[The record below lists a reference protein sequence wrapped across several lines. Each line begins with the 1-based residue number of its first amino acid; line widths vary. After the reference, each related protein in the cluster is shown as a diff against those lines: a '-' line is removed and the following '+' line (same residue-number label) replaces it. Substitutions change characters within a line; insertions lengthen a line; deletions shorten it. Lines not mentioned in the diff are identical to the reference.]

1 MQLPGHGPH
10 RDGNNS
16 FPNPI
21 LWGQRNIAGTQD
33 LFDQEGDGAYPYG
46 FFFQPPAVPAAPNP
60 LIPWSGLP
68 PAGGFTPF
76 TPFMLPATYYISPS
90 FPTNQG
96 NPGGYGLDGGG
107 GGVSVIYDDGTTL
120 VTVDDVT
127 TLDFGNWTYGFVYE
141 NPVGSGIITIDQPSG
156 TGTTG
161 NLTVNTGDTAGTG
174 PLVLVSG
181 SSFGG
186 NITLGLNYETT
197 NSFNSS
203 STDLRLK
210 SITTTSSVLGTDE
223 LISQVTTD
231 GFGRFTDYKK
241 INVDTTDSFNSTVS
255 SGDLALKGIT
265 PPVTAQA
272 IDSGTSTRITTIL
285 APDSKARV
293 QSQTTRDI
301 GMFIITKADRVDGEV
316 FWTYTLR
323 RFYDSDATVNP
334 ITTFPFG
341 EGRSSTYTAY
351 NGLEVANTAGSVY
364 GLNVLSTAGTA
375 GITLTGT
382 YQGFTYDSVPIGTV
396 VMAMKEGNVNAKWWF
411 TAPNMITGVCP
422 EP

>member
-21 LWGQRNIAGTQD
+21 LWNQRNIAGTQD

-46 FFFQPPAVPAAPNP
+46 FFFQPPGVPAAPNP

-76 TPFMLPATYYISPS
+76 TPFMLPATYYITPS

-127 TLDFGNWTYGFVYE
+127 TLDFGSWTPGFVYE
-141 NPVGSGIITIDQPSG
+141 NPVGSGIIVIDPPTG

-186 NITLGLNYETT
+186 NITLGLNYDTT
-197 NSFNSS
+197 DSFNNA
-203 STDLRLK
+203 TGDLRLK

-241 INVDTTDSFNSTVS
+241 INVDTTDSFESTVS
-255 SGDLALKGIT
+255 SGDLELKAIT
-265 PPVTAQA
+265 VTPTAAAIPATTLATDITIDGKGRVTAE
-272 IDSGTSTRITTIL
+272 
-285 APDSKARV
+285 
-293 QSQTTRDI
+293 TTRDI
-301 GMFIITKADRVDGEV
+301 GMFIITKADRVDLET
-316 FWTYTLR
+316 FWTYTMR
-323 RFYDSDATVNP
+323 RLYDSDSSSNP
-334 ITTFPFG
+334 ITSFPFT
-341 EGRSSTYTAY
+341 EGRGSTFTAY
-351 NGLEVANTAGSVY
+351 NGLEVGNTSGFVY
-364 GLNVLSTAGTA
+364 GLDVLSTSGTGA
-375 GITLTGT
+375 ITLDGT
-382 YQGFTYDSVPIGTV
+382 YQGFAYGSVPVGTV
-396 VMAMKEGNVNAKWWF
+396 VMAMKEGNINANWWF
-411 TAPNMITGVCP
+411 TAPNTITGACP
-422 EP
+422 SP

>member
-46 FFFQPPAVPAAPNP
+46 FFFQPPAVPSAPNP

-76 TPFMLPATYYISPS
+76 TPFMLPATYYVSPS

-107 GGVSVIYDDGTTL
+107 GGVSVVYDDGTTL

-127 TLDFGNWTYGFVYE
+127 TLDFGSWASGLVYE
-141 NPVGSGIITIDQPSG
+141 NPVGSGIITIDPPSG

-161 NLTVNTGDTAGTG
+161 NLTVTPSPG
-174 PLVLVSG
+174 PLSLPSG
-181 SSFGG
+181 SAFSG
-186 NITLGLNYETT
+186 NITLDLDYDTT

-203 STDLRLK
+203 TSDLRLK
-210 SITTTSSVLGTDE
+210 TITTTSSVAGNNE

-231 GFGRFTDYKK
+231 TFGRFTDYKK
-241 INVDTTDSFNSTVS
+241 VNVDTTNSFESTITAGSLELKLISVTPTAAAIPATTLATDITVDSR
-255 SGDLALKGIT
+255 GR
-265 PPVTAQA
+265 VTAE
-272 IDSGTSTRITTIL
+272 
-285 APDSKARV
+285 
-293 QSQTTRDI
+293 TTREI
-301 GMFIITKADRVDGEV
+301 GMFIITKADRVTGEM
-316 FWTYTLR
+316 FWTYTLK
-323 RFYDSDATVNP
+323 RFYDSDASVNP

-341 EGRSSTYTAY
+341 EGRGSVYTAY
-351 NGLEVANTAGSVY
+351 NGLEVGNTAGSVY
-364 GLNVLSTAGTA
+364 GLTVASSSGTG
-375 GITLTGT
+375 GITLDGT
-382 YQGFTYDSVPIGTV
+382 YQGFEYGSVPVGTV

-411 TAPNMITGVCP
+411 TAPNQITGVCP
-422 EP
+422 AP